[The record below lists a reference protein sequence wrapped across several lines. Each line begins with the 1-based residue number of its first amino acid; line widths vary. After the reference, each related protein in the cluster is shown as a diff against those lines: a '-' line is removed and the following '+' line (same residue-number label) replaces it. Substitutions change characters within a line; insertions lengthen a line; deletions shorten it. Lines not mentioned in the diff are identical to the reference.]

1 MVQLNV
7 NLKQLTILSLVG
19 FLVVA
24 CGVAAGLYVTN
35 RYISQNGS
43 FSDPGRELTK
53 EIIIGEPFPMITVSD
68 ATGKS
73 MLFSLAQSRNERLV
87 AFLSGDCEPCY
98 SLLSQLKESPLIR
111 EHRAELVL
119 LATDPSRFSDS
130 DREHFS
136 TVTMEELQ
144 RLDVHLFPTLVRVDR
159 MGKVLAVGGNFTP
172 PKLNEFIGDM

>member
-1 MVQLNV
+1 MIQLNAS
-7 NLKQLTILSLVG
+7 LKQLTIFSIVG

-24 CGVAAGLYVTN
+24 CGVAVGLYVTN
-35 RYISQNGS
+35 NFLSNYDS
-43 FSDPGRELTK
+43 FGDPSRELTK
-53 EIIIGEPFPMITVSD
+53 RISIGDSFPMITITD

-73 MLFSLAQSRNERLV
+73 MLFSLTPSGKERLV

-98 SLLSQLKESPLIR
+98 NLLSQLKESPVIR

-130 DREHFS
+130 DREHFL
-136 TVTMEELQ
+136 TVAIGELE

-159 MGKVLAVGGNFTP
+159 MGNVLAVGGTFTP
-172 PKLNEFIGDM
+172 PKLNEFIANM